1 MPSLKRGI
9 QGVKTMGGLVDR
21 RRARTSAGAL
31 MEMSVM
37 ANEKKRLEQELGR
50 LGRRQAEINARLAD
64 IADKERRLYEF
75 VKKPCQDA
83 RVAPA
88 ADTGQRLRMTELS
101 Y

>member
-1 MPSLKRGI
+1 MANPKRGI

-37 ANEKKRLEQELGR
+37 ANEKKRLEQELDR
-50 LGRRQAEINARLAD
+50 LRRRQAEIGVRLAE
-64 IADKERRLYEF
+64 IADKECRLYEF
-75 VKKPCQDA
+75 VKKPSHDA
-83 RVAPA
+83 KIAPA
-88 ADTGQRLRMTELS
+88 ADSGQRLRTTELS